1 MIYAFCGQKGG
12 IGKSAA
18 AICVAA
24 EAFAR
29 GKRTLLVDADPQ
41 GTALTWS
48 SVATELG
55 IAAPTTIAMKA
66 GMHRPDQLPSMA
78 RAYDVVVIDCP
89 PRMAEA
95 QRSALMAADVAVLP
109 CGPTLSDTWALTS
122 SIELVREA
130 QTYRPALLA
139 CILIT
144 RKQPRTT
151 LGKGARDALNES
163 GLPVLR
169 AELGHRVAFQE
180 FLGSGRG
187 VAQYAPKDAG
197 AAEVR
202 ALVTELLNVHVLHQP
217 QPAEKIA

>member
-48 SVATELG
+48 SVAAELN

-78 RAYDVVVIDCP
+78 RAYDGVFVRYSGESSSMWVS
-89 PRMAEA
+89 A
-95 QRSALMAADVAVLP
+95 Q
-109 CGPTLSDTWALTS
+109 LS
-122 SIELVREA
+122 
-130 QTYRPALLA
+130 P
-139 CILIT
+139 
-144 RKQPRTT
+144 
-151 LGKGARDALNES
+151 
-163 GLPVLR
+163 
-169 AELGHRVAFQE
+169 
-180 FLGSGRG
+180 
-187 VAQYAPKDAG
+187 
-197 AAEVR
+197 
-202 ALVTELLNVHVLHQP
+202 
-217 QPAEKIA
+217 